1 MIIKGLRGYR
11 ASMGWVHTN
20 GEYVFVG
27 MDDTGRCWYLDSTTG
42 ENLGS
47 AHIEGDWARGQKV
60 PRGSAPDLQDIQGLI
75 LPCLVR
81 AAGIVPRGVPH
92 G

>member
-27 MDDTGRCWYLDSTTG
+27 MDDTGRCWYLDSITG

-60 PRGSAPDLQDIQGLI
+60 PLTLWPMALLPDYAMDIGL
-75 LPCLVR
+75 
-81 AAGIVPRGVPH
+81 
-92 G
+92 